1 MDNIKTLNRRY
12 SLVGWGALFIWIGA
26 ISFVPGERVPFGV
39 GLLGIGIIL
48 LGVNL
53 ARYLISKIPANEGDI
68 MLGAIALTLGGAV
81 LFRSLLPIPI
91 GLIVIGVI
99 LVLRGITRRVQLS

>member
-1 MDNIKTLNRRY
+1 MDNIKALNQRYTL
-12 SLVGWGALFIWIGA
+12 VAWGALLIWIGA
-26 ISFVPGERVPFGV
+26 ISFIPGERVPFGV

-48 LGVNL
+48 LGMNL
-53 ARYLISKIPANEGDI
+53 VRYLINKIPANGADLT
-68 MLGAIALTLGGAV
+68 LGAIALALGVAE

-99 LVLRGITRRVQLS
+99 LLIRSALPLKTG